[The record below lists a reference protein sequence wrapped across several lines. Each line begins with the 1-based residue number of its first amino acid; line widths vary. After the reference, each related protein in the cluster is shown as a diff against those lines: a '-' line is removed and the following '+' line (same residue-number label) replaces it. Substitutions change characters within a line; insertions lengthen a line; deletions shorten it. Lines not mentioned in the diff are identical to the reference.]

1 MKIFLDTANLNEI
14 REIAAW
20 GILAGVTTNPS
31 LMAKEKGADFRETIE
46 EICRLVN
53 GPVSAEVIATDVEG
67 MLAEARR
74 YAAWH
79 PNVVVK
85 IPLIP
90 NGISAVSVLAREGI
104 KTNVTLCFNANQALF
119 AALVG
124 ATFVSPFVGRLDDV
138 SEDGMALI
146 RDIVRIYH
154 NYPSLKTHVLAAS
167 IRHPRHLVEAALAG
181 ADIATVPTAVLRQAI
196 KHPLTDAG
204 LEKFLSDWKKRE
216 TEQRVEMPLAL
227 ARV

>member
-1 MKIFLDTANLNEI
+1 MKIFLDTANLGEI

-31 LMAKEKGADFRETIE
+31 LLAKEKGADFRATIA
-46 EICRLVN
+46 EICQLVN
-53 GPVSAEVIATDVEG
+53 GPVSAEVIATDVPA
-67 MLAEARR
+67 MLAEARQ

-90 NGISAVSVLAREGI
+90 NGISAAAVLAREGI
-104 KTNVTLCFNANQALF
+104 QTNVTLCFNANQALF
-119 AALVG
+119 AALAG
-124 ATFVSPFVGRLDDV
+124 ATFVSPFVGRLDDI
-138 SEDGMALI
+138 SEDGMGLI
-146 RDIVRIYH
+146 RDIVRIYR
-154 NYPSLKTHVLAAS
+154 NYDLRTQVLAAS
-167 IRHPRHLVEAALAG
+167 IRHPRHITDAALAG
-181 ADIATVPTAVLRQAI
+181 ADVATIPTAVLKQAI

-216 TEQRVEMPLAL
+216 AESAAPPSPRS
-227 ARV
+227 

>member
-1 MKIFLDTANLNEI
+1 MQIFLDTANLDEI

-31 LMAKEKGADFRETIE
+31 LLAKEKGADFRATIE

-53 GPVSAEVIATDVEG
+53 GPVSAEVISTDVAG
-67 MLAEARR
+67 MLDEARR

-85 IPLIP
+85 IPLTP
-90 NGISAVSVLAREGI
+90 TGISAVSTLAREGI

-119 AALVG
+119 TALAG
-124 ATFVSPFVGRLDDV
+124 ATYVSPFVGRLDDI

-146 RDIVRIYH
+146 RDIVQIFR
-154 NYPSLKTHVLAAS
+154 NYPQLKTKVLAAS
-167 IRHPRHLVEAALAG
+167 IRHPRHLTDAALAG
-181 ADIATVPTAVLRQAI
+181 ADVATVPTAMLKQAI

-204 LEKFLSDWKKRE
+204 LEKFLSDWKKRQAD
-216 TEQRVEMPLAL
+216 TRVEMPRELAH
-227 ARV
+227 V